1 MADRTPLAFM
11 SYTHSDDRHDEGRL
25 TQLRERLSGEVGM
38 QTGKDFPIFQDRKD
52 IKWGQ
57 AWKERIEQSLIE
69 VTFLIPIITPGFFT
83 SDFCRDEL
91 QIFIERE
98 KELKRSDLILP
109 IYYVNTPLLHDEN
122 RRGSDELAQLIAARQ
137 YADWRDLRLQPFTLP
152 LVGKTL
158 EQLALQIRDALER
171 VSADAEESSKTPPV
185 KKPRAR
191 RSRTPKKPL
200 DSAGQTSTKAKT
212 AEGEAV
218 TNVAEATPGPSAK
231 SEPPTRVVDQLH
243 RGDHVTISEAIEAA
257 NPGDRILARLG
268 FYQEGLVIDK
278 PLEIIGDGNIDEIVV
293 EGQKENAISF
303 KTTLGRVANLT
314 LRQLAGDEE
323 SYCVDI
329 SQGRLDLEDC
339 DITSQGLSCVA
350 IHGGADPRLRRNRIH
365 DGKQS
370 GVHVYDKGQGTL
382 EDNDIFGNALGEITI
397 EAGGDPVLRRNRI
410 HDGKEGGVFARNN
423 GQGTLEDND
432 IFGNA
437 LAGIEIK
444 EGSNPVLR
452 RNRIHEGKQPGVYV
466 HANGQG
472 TLEDNDIFGNA
483 LAGIEIKEGGNP
495 VLRRNRINRNDYY
508 AVYVHDQGGGT
519 FEDNDLSDNA
529 KGPWNV
535 SKDSEP
541 NVNRSGNTE

>member
-1 MADRTPLAFM
+1 MKGLDQTSGCHSSRKSLSYLQQARTITRLRNKSSQLGLRCFDVADRTPLAFM

-200 DSAGQTSTKAKT
+200 YSAGQTSTKAKT

-278 PLEIIGDGNIDEIVV
+278 HCSLRNSVVDIGDYWRWQYRRDSSRGSKGKRHIIQDNL
-293 EGQKENAISF
+293 GACGKSYS
-303 KTTLGRVANLT
+303 TT
-314 LRQLAGDEE
+314 
-323 SYCVDI
+323 
-329 SQGRLDLEDC
+329 
-339 DITSQGLSCVA
+339 
-350 IHGGADPRLRRNRIH
+350 
-365 DGKQS
+365 
-370 GVHVYDKGQGTL
+370 
-382 EDNDIFGNALGEITI
+382 
-397 EAGGDPVLRRNRI
+397 
-410 HDGKEGGVFARNN
+410 AR
-423 GQGTLEDND
+423 G
-432 IFGNA
+432 
-437 LAGIEIK
+437 
-444 EGSNPVLR
+444 
-452 RNRIHEGKQPGVYV
+452 
-466 HANGQG
+466 
-472 TLEDNDIFGNA
+472 
-483 LAGIEIKEGGNP
+483 
-495 VLRRNRINRNDYY
+495 
-508 AVYVHDQGGGT
+508 
-519 FEDNDLSDNA
+519 
-529 KGPWNV
+529 
-535 SKDSEP
+535 
-541 NVNRSGNTE
+541 